1 MSRRSSLLL
10 AAAVALPLSALAVP
24 TAASAA
30 AQPVSR
36 VVLDDPAGD
45 VWAIGEGENAERVSA
60 GDVPNADVVRA
71 VVRHGRR
78 NVSVRMTFTNLR
90 RVEPQHYT
98 AMIITP
104 RQLRAVFVSA
114 GPRQWGGR
122 HQLVNGNFGNVKC
135 PRLRHRIDYDTE
147 QVTTSIP
154 RGCLGRPN
162 WVRVD
167 MTNAMFRGQTEAD
180 FQEITDNPHSAGQNS
195 SLTQRLYLPAS

>member
-1 MSRRSSLLL
+1 MSHRSSVLL
-10 AAAVALPLSALAVP
+10 AAALALPFSALTVP
-24 TAASAA
+24 TAASAT

-45 VWAIGEGENAERVSA
+45 VWAIGEGENAEWVSA

-71 VVRHGRR
+71 VVRHGRH
-78 NVSVRMTFTNLR
+78 NVVVRMTFTNLR

-114 GPRQWGGR
+114 GPRRWGGR

-135 PRLRHRIDYDTE
+135 PRLSHRIDYNAE
-147 QVTTSIP
+147 QVTMTIP
-154 RGCLGRPN
+154 RGCLGRPS

-167 MTNAMFRGQTEAD
+167 MSNVIFRGKTEAD
-180 FQEITDNPHSAGQNS
+180 FQEITDNPHSADPAS
-195 SLTQRLYLPAS
+195 SLTRRLYLPTS